1 MIWNF
6 RRYYRSLCLVL
17 LLAGAGLAR
26 AGSYEDF
33 FKAIN
38 QDDFSQVRRLL
49 VRGFDANTTDPSGQ
63 TGLHLALR
71 EPSLKSAL
79 VLIEWPKT
87 DVNQLNSQG
96 ESPLMLAVIKGQAEI
111 AAKLLEKKA
120 DVNKT
125 GWTALHYAASAG
137 HLDIIRLLLEN
148 SAYIDAESPNRSTP
162 LMMAARYGSAAAVK
176 LLLDQDADPHLKNQ
190 QGLTALDFAQQG
202 NRSDAADLIAL
213 QLRKRQTP
221 GKW

>member
-1 MIWNF
+1 MIWGCRNHF
-6 RRYYRSLCLVL
+6 RSLCLVL
-17 LLAGAGLAR
+17 WLAGAGLAS

-33 FKAIN
+33 FKAVN
-38 QDDFSQVRRLL
+38 QDDSSQVRRLL

-79 VLIEWPKT
+79 ILIEWPKT
-87 DVNQLNSQG
+87 DVNHLNAQG
-96 ESPLMLAVIKGQAEI
+96 ESALMLAAINGQADL
-111 AAKLLEKKA
+111 AAKLIEKKA

-137 HLDIIRLLLEN
+137 HLDIISLLLEN
-148 SAYIDAESPNRSTP
+148 SAYIDAESPNRTTP
-162 LMMAARYGSAAAVK
+162 LMMAARYGSVAAVK
-176 LLLDQDADPHLKNQ
+176 LLLEQDADPQLKNQ
-190 QGLTALDFAQQG
+190 QGLTALDFAQQAS
-202 NRSDAADLIAL
+202 RPDTAELMASH
-213 QLRKRQTP
+213 LRKKQTP